1 MFRRS
6 PASDLS
12 TDDKTRLDE
21 MVNLI
26 DQATSD
32 ILNSV
37 DWSANMQLV
46 DQVNA
51 TGNEIMYTYHM
62 LLLLLLLLFTS

>member
-6 PASDLS
+6 VGADLS
-12 TDDKTRLDE
+12 IDDKTRLDE
-21 MVNLI
+21 MTNLV

-46 DQVNA
+46 DQINA
-51 TGNEIMYTYHM
+51 TGNEIM
-62 LLLLLLLLFTS
+62 

>member
-6 PASDLS
+6 IGSELS
-12 TDDKTRLDE
+12 IDDKTRLDE
-21 MVNLI
+21 MINLI

-51 TGNEIMYTYHM
+51 TGNEV
-62 LLLLLLLLFTS
+62 L

>member
-1 MFRRS
+1 MIESVSNMELYRQ
-6 PASDLS
+6 
-12 TDDKTRLDE
+12 E
-21 MVNLI
+21 MTNLV

-46 DQVNA
+46 DQINC
-51 TGNEIMYTYHM
+51 
-62 LLLLLLLLFTS
+62 TSNPLM

>member
-6 PASDLS
+6 PAAELS
-12 TDDKTRLDE
+12 IDDKTRLDE
-21 MVNLI
+21 MINLI
-26 DQATSD
+26 DQETSD

-51 TGNEIMYTYHM
+51 TGNEI
-62 LLLLLLLLFTS
+62 L